1 MTEPSRPTSPP
12 ELHPESVHAPK
23 IHPTAIIS
31 PGARIHPTCTI
42 GPFCTIGPDVVLGE
56 HCELVSHVVLD
67 GHATLGDRN
76 RIFPFACLGIAPQD
90 LKYAGEPTHLTIGSG
105 NSIREYVTISRGT
118 AGGGGLT
125 TVGDDCLIMAY
136 THIGHDSH
144 IGNGCILANSATLA
158 GHVIVEDF
166 AVVGALCPVH
176 QFCRIGRY
184 SYVGGG
190 TTITQDVLP
199 YSLTSIERNN
209 HAYGLNK
216 VGLERRGFTPT
227 QLGQLRHAY
236 RLLLSSKL
244 NTTDA
249 LAAIRASL
257 AALPTSDPAAEHLQ
271 YLADFIAQS
280 TRGVIK

>member
-1 MTEPSRPTSPP
+1 MS
-12 ELHPESVHAPK
+12 
-23 IHPTAIIS
+23 IHPTAIIA
-31 PGARIHPTCTI
+31 PGALIPKSCTV
-42 GPFCTIGPDVVLGE
+42 GPFCTIGPNVVLGE
-56 HCELVSHVVLD
+56 GCELMSHVVLD
-67 GHATLGDRN
+67 GHLTLGNDN
-76 RIFPFACLGIAPQD
+76 RVFSFACLGIAPQD
-90 LKYAGEPTHLTIGSG
+90 LKYKDEPTRLTIGNA
-105 NSIREYVTISRGT
+105 NSIREYVTVSRGT
-118 AGGGGLT
+118 PGGGGVT
-125 TVGDDCLIMAY
+125 TIGDNCLIMAY

-144 IGNGCILANSATLA
+144 IGHGCILANAATLA

-184 SYVGGG
+184 SYIGGG

-216 VGLERRGFTPT
+216 VGLERRGFTPA
-227 QLGQLRHAY
+227 QMKELRAAY
-236 RLLLSSKL
+236 RLLKAAKL

-249 LAAIRASL
+249 LAAIRSTL
-257 AALPTSDPAAEHLQ
+257 SESSDAEHVR
-271 YLADFIAQS
+271 YLIDFIAGS

>member
-1 MTEPSRPTSPP
+1 MS
-12 ELHPESVHAPK
+12 
-23 IHPTAIIS
+23 IHPTAIIAA
-31 PGARIHPTCTI
+31 GAHIPDSCAI
-42 GPFCTIGPDVVLGE
+42 GPFCIIGADVVLGE
-56 HCELVSHVVLD
+56 RCQLIANVILD
-67 GHATLGDRN
+67 GHLTMGDDN

-90 LKYAGEPTHLTIGSG
+90 LKYKDEPTRLTLGHA
-105 NSIREYVTISRGT
+105 NTLREYVTVSRGT
-118 AGGGGLT
+118 PGGGGLT
-125 TVGDDCLIMAY
+125 TIASNCLIMAY

-144 IGNGCILANSATLA
+144 IGEGCILANAATLA

-216 VGLERRGFTPT
+216 VGLERRGFTSV
-227 QLGQLRHAY
+227 QIKQLRSAY
-236 RLLLSSKL
+236 RLLKASKL

-249 LAAIRASL
+249 LAAIRATL
-257 AALPTSDPAAEHLQ
+257 ADKPDRDEHVQ
-271 YLADFIAQS
+271 YLANFIATS
-280 TRGVIK
+280 ERGIIK